1 MILMPNRSVLS
12 TMIPGDWPLGHLKN
26 VLTKGVALDER
37 LIASV
42 RPSGNDEIDILF
54 DQEVEEARRRA
65 QGGERRAMFY
75 VLKHRYGGYG
85 KYGIVSGSFME
96 YWRTTHD
103 QALRKAFNG
112 LRALPDGTLS
122 FTEGEP
128 VMTVH
133 ELFFASPYEVEK
145 PSRKGGS
152 APVEKDIERK
162 ARRLGFIDRTAQS
175 PRGSEWTLKAGALS
189 TLCEIYVEFRG
200 GVEASGR
207 A

>member
-1 MILMPNRSVLS
+1 MPDASVLS
-12 TMIPGDWPLGHLKN
+12 TMIPRDWPLGHLRN
-26 VLTKGVALDER
+26 VLTKGVALDEG

-42 RPSGNDEIDILF
+42 RPSGNRQINVLLE
-54 DQEVEEARRRA
+54 QEVAEARRRA
-65 QGGERRAMFY
+65 RGGERRAMFY
-75 VLKHRYGGYG
+75 VLRHRYGGYG

-133 ELFFASPYEVEK
+133 ELFFASPYEIDK

-152 APVEKDIERK
+152 APLEKEIERE
-162 ARRLGFIDRTAQS
+162 ARRRGLIDRTAQS
-175 PRGSEWTLKAGALS
+175 PRGSEWTLKAQRLE
-189 TLCEIYVEFRG
+189 TLCEIYAEFRD
-200 GVEASGR
+200 R
-207 A
+207 TK

>member
-1 MILMPNRSVLS
+1 MPDRSVLS
-12 TMIPGDWPLGHLKN
+12 TMIPGDWPLGHLKK
-26 VLTKGVALDER
+26 VLTHGVALDEG

-42 RPSGNDEIDILF
+42 RPSGNDEIDMLF
-54 DQEVEEARRRA
+54 EQEVEEARRR
-65 QGGERRAMFY
+65 GEGSEFRAMFY

-112 LRALPDGTLS
+112 LRVLPDGTLS

-133 ELFFASPYEVEK
+133 ELFLAGPYEIEK
-145 PSRKGGS
+145 PIRKGGS
-152 APVEKDIERK
+152 APLEKDIERE
-162 ARRLGFIDRTAQS
+162 ARRLGLIDRTAQS

-189 TLCEIYVEFRG
+189 NLCEIYIEFRDG
-200 GVEASGR
+200 IA
-207 A
+207 

>member
-1 MILMPNRSVLS
+1 MPDRSALS
-12 TMIPGDWPLGHLKN
+12 TMIPDDWPLGHLKN
-26 VLTKGVALDER
+26 VLTYGVALDEGR
-37 LIASV
+37 IASV
-42 RPSGNDEIDILF
+42 RPSGNDEIDMLLEH
-54 DQEVEEARRRA
+54 EVEEARRRA

-122 FTEGEP
+122 FTDGEP

-133 ELFFASPYEVEK
+133 ELFFAGPYEIEK

-152 APVEKDIERK
+152 APLEKDVERE
-162 ARRLGFIDRTAQS
+162 ARRLGLIDRTANS
-175 PRGSEWTLKAGALS
+175 PRGSEWTLKADSLS
-189 TLCEIYVEFRG
+189 NLCEIYVEFRD
-200 GVEASGR
+200 R
-207 A
+207 AE